1 MKTKDSRQLFSKILI
16 CQMSRMMKRKTKF
29 WTMNR
34 RVKEINQV
42 VKLQVLVKI
51 QVKVMKRLS

>member
-16 CQMSRMMKRKTKF
+16 CQMLRMMRRKTKF